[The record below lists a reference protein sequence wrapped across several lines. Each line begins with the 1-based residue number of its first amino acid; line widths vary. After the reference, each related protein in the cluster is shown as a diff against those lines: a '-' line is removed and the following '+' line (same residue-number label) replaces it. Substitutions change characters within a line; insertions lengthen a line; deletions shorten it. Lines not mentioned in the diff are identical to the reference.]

1 MTPEEFQRLSEM
13 FEAVIQQPPERREA
27 CIDALSAG
35 NEELREELRV
45 LVESHRDN
53 DRFLESG
60 VIEDADGPLHPGDSI
75 AHYTIEREIGNGGMG
90 IVYLAD
96 DTRLNRKVA
105 VKALHSHLVAD
116 ARQRERFRQEAR
128 AAALLS
134 HPAVA
139 TVHALEELDGH
150 FYIVSEYVRGET
162 LAATL
167 EREKFSPNDA
177 LQIAV
182 QVAEGLA
189 EAHDRGI
196 IHRDLKPQ
204 NVIRTP
210 QQQAKIIDFG
220 LARIHDSDSI
230 EQHLTQT
237 GLLMGSPGYMS
248 PEQLRGDTVDF
259 RSDIFAFG
267 ILLYELLSGTHPFQD
282 RTAAAT
288 TAAILRNEPASLT
301 GIDRALDAIVR
312 RCLQKEPGDRYSSTR
327 QLVDDLRSIAAVQ
340 KTRMP
345 PPAGKNQLD
354 RTWWTFHQAAVVL
367 LYAVTVVVVWD
378 IREQSSGN
386 TLLLFYGVLASAIGN
401 GTLRIHL
408 LFTSRFN
415 AAALGSE
422 MKRVRR
428 WKTRIDWCFTVLLLA
443 AAAAILPELQL
454 ISGVLAAVAVVYL
467 VVFLVIEPAT
477 TSAVFPESDSTR
489 R

>member
-13 FEAVIQQPPERREA
+13 FEAVIQQQPERREA

-45 LVESHRDN
+45 LVESHREN

-96 DTRLNRKVA
+96 DTRLDRKVA

-210 QQQAKIIDFG
+210 QQQPKIIDFG
-220 LARIHDSDSI
+220 LARIRDSDSI
-230 EQHLTQT
+230 ETAPDSN
-237 GLLMGSPGYMS
+237 GA
-248 PEQLRGDTVDF
+248 VDGV
-259 RSDIFAFG
+259 SG
-267 ILLYELLSGTHPFQD
+267 IHVSGTTAGRDRGLSIGYFRVRNPAL
-282 RTAAAT
+282 RTAQRYTPVPGSNRGCNDGCDSAK
-288 TAAILRNEPASLT
+288 RT
-301 GIDRALDAIVR
+301 GIPDRDRQGVGRHCPALPPERAWRSLFLDPSTGR
-312 RCLQKEPGDRYSSTR
+312 RPSIDRRGS
-327 QLVDDLRSIAAVQ
+327 
-340 KTRMP
+340 
-345 PPAGKNQLD
+345 
-354 RTWWTFHQAAVVL
+354 
-367 LYAVTVVVVWD
+367 
-378 IREQSSGN
+378 EN
-386 TLLLFYGVLASAIGN
+386 T
-401 GTLRIHL
+401 H
-408 LFTSRFN
+408 
-415 AAALGSE
+415 AAA
-422 MKRVRR
+422 RR
-428 WKTRIDWCFTVLLLA
+428 
-443 AAAAILPELQL
+443 E
-454 ISGVLAAVAVVYL
+454 
-467 VVFLVIEPAT
+467 EPT
-477 TSAVFPESDSTR
+477 
-489 R
+489 